1 MIDTLAVQRASAIPC
16 DEDLLEPIG
25 RVVWAAIRLQHTVR
39 DLIGAIEGELSQRPF
54 EPTLGGAISNL
65 RKLAS
70 TLDPEIR
77 QPIEEWCAGT
87 GTTAKNARDSVLHAV
102 AFTAPDGKQAISR
115 HGRHGSGRFTADEI
129 NMIAGTLEL
138 AAGKLY
144 EASSGVK
151 RPWN

>member
-1 MIDTLAVQRASAIPC
+1 MTDAHAIYTASVIPC
-16 DEDLLEPIG
+16 DEDLLEPLG

-39 DLIGAIEGELSQRPF
+39 DLIGAIEGELSGRPF

-70 TLDPEIR
+70 SLEPVDR
-77 QPIEEWCAGT
+77 QRIEDWCNGDGAS
-87 GTTAKNARDSVLHAV
+87 AKNARDSVLHAV
-102 AFTAPDGKQAISR
+102 AFTAPEGRQAIMR

-138 AAGKLY
+138 AAGKLHG
-144 EASSGVK
+144 ASNGVK